1 MIVIDTNVLSE
12 FMRPAPATAVV
23 RWLQDP
29 GDAPLVTTAI
39 SVGEILFDLERLP
52 AGRRRE
58 HLRER
63 FVEFVEPAVGLSVL
77 SYDDAAARAFG
88 MIAAQRERAGLA
100 VHNSDVMIAAIAHL
114 HGARLA
120 TRNTRD
126 FVATGV
132 EVVNPW
138 ER

>member
-1 MIVIDTNVLSE
+1 MIVVDTNVLSE
-12 FMRPAPATAVV
+12 FMRPAPSGAVV

-39 SVGEILFDLERLP
+39 SVGEILFGLERLP
-52 AGRRRE
+52 AGRRRD

-63 FVEFVEPAVGLSVL
+63 FVEPGLGLFVL

-88 MIAAQRERAGLA
+88 LIAARRERAGLA

-126 FVATGV
+126 FESTGV
-132 EVVNPW
+132 ELVNPW